1 MNNLELIEEYKKFIT
16 FEKRLSPASIKSY
29 LRDIDELLKLDKNKE
44 LNSYKLENIRKNIA
58 ILHSK
63 GLGGK
68 SLSRMISSWR
78 GLFSFLIHHFIYEG
92 HHWWLSEEKTVKMQ
106 NSEKFVTG

>member
-1 MNNLELIEEYKKFIT
+1 MNNLELIEEYKKFIS

-29 LRDIDELLKLDKNKE
+29 LRDINELLKLDNNKE
-44 LNSYKLENIRKNIA
+44 LNSYTVEDIRKNIA

-68 SLSRMISSWR
+68 SLSRVISSWR
-78 GLFSFLIHHFIYEG
+78 GLFNFLIH
-92 HHWWLSEEKTVKMQ
+92 K
-106 NSEKFVTG
+106 